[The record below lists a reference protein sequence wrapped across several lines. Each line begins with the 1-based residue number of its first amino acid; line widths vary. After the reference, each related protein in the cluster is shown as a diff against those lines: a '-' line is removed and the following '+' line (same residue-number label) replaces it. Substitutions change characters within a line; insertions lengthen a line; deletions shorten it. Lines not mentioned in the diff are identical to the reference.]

1 MEVVELIAAQ
11 QGEHSYPVHV
21 GPGAALSLPPLLEG
35 VDRVALVS
43 CRKVLST
50 RFGEAVAA
58 RVEATTPLAVKH
70 VLADG
75 EKGKTLAELERAAV
89 ALLEAGCTR
98 RSLVIALGG
107 GAVTDAGGFLAATF
121 MRGIPW
127 IAVPTTLLA
136 MVDASIGG
144 KTGANLPVAKNAVGA
159 FHPPRAV
166 LSDPSAL
173 TTLPSREMRS
183 GMGEV
188 LKYGALNPA
197 LLSPFAAAC
206 AGTVMD
212 PSVIATCARMKVDV
226 VAEDPTERGPRKLLN
241 LGHTFGHGV
250 EAAGRFSRLHPWRGG
265 CDRHGLRLQV
275 GPQAGP
281 GGGDRGGPSGAAL
294 DEAGLPTRVPG
305 VVASQAV
312 RLMAFDKSE
321 PLQGF
326 AGCCPGRAGLPGS
339 WSGMW
344 RRSPRRY
351 RIQCKRFPC
360 RSGPQDRRGA
370 RPRGGNDDTAR
381 KWPQPEPA
389 R

>member
-1 MEVVELIAAQ
+1 MNSRKSKGARPSSPMEVVELIAAQ

-188 LKYGALNPA
+188 LKYGARLV
-197 LLSPFAAAC
+197 SGMRSSFI
-206 AGTVMD
+206 T
-212 PSVIATCARMKVDV
+212 SVIVSGRRPGRLRVRRGDHLGAADAGEGRIGDATGA
-226 VAEDPTERGPRKLLN
+226 
-241 LGHTFGHGV
+241 
-250 EAAGRFSRLHPWRGG
+250 
-265 CDRHGLRLQV
+265 
-275 GPQAGP
+275 
-281 GGGDRGGPSGAAL
+281 GGGR
-294 DEAGLPTRVPG
+294 
-305 VVASQAV
+305 
-312 RLMAFDKSE
+312 
-321 PLQGF
+321 
-326 AGCCPGRAGLPGS
+326 
-339 WSGMW
+339 
-344 RRSPRRY
+344 
-351 RIQCKRFPC
+351 
-360 RSGPQDRRGA
+360 
-370 RPRGGNDDTAR
+370 
-381 KWPQPEPA
+381 
-389 R
+389 